1 MVCSW
6 RRRST
11 GAAHTP
17 SRSCSVPERPL
28 AVVPGMPGSVNLVY
42 GYPPRTHRAQE
53 RQKGRRAGSVR
64 RRSIDANPSQH
75 ELAHSTA
82 IAVGVRPSNK
92 ADRDPSGRDP
102 LEADTPLSR
111 RGPGCQA
118 GAGSPAPPAVAPVA
132 GRRGHARSRPGGR
145 VRSQRYR
152 VPSRHCPAGAGA
164 GAGELL
170 LADNPAAS
178 IGAPDDPG
186 HDDDHP
192 AAPQPAAPASSRGPG
207 STAAECCQSTGV
219 RLARHEQPWFSSRSW
234 PWIAPG
240 SAGGRRGGTAP
251 IGARRPRTARA
262 CAGRQGHVDMGAPA
276 TTGTV

>member
-11 GAAHTP
+11 GAAHAP

-132 GRRGHARSRPGGR
+132 GRRGHARSCPGGR

-170 LADNPAAS
+170 LADN
-178 IGAPDDPG
+178 
-186 HDDDHP
+186 
-192 AAPQPAAPASSRGPG
+192 PAAPASSRGPG